1 MAIAV
6 TSAGGATSGH
16 SVLSP
21 AERQAAQH
29 ALARLGTS
37 STNSTFAS
45 SAPSA
50 TLSGGASLK
59 ASPGTATSKLISGA
73 GSDTFAVG
81 AAQKAGVAKD
91 VAVSG
96 SFTEPTSSHGA
107 VLSPDTINVAGH
119 TASAVKAEEAASK
132 SATST
137 ITLSDKTTVTL
148 TGIPTHNVGKPH

>member
-6 TSAGGATSGH
+6 TAAGGATSGH

-37 STNSTFAS
+37 NTNSSFAS

-50 TLSGGASLK
+50 TLSGGVSLK
-59 ASPGTATSKLISGA
+59 ASPGTATSKLISGP

-81 AAQKAGVAKD
+81 ATQKPGVAND

-96 SFTEPTSSHGA
+96 SFAAPQAGHGG

-119 TASAVKAEEAASK
+119 TASAVKAEEATSK

-148 TGIPTHNVGKPH
+148 TGIPTHNIVKPH